1 MVTEWDRK
9 VIRNRKGG
17 RPEHNINSYL
27 ERSPLVC
34 AYLRARARNVTF
46 VDVLAC
52 SVVDELEAGAAITI
66 ESGPSVD
73 TQLRA
78 ASIVQFAFI
87 TSTLVDRL
95 VLGVGAVLDLVAYL
109 RQSNA
114 HPSAAIKL
122 RFAVACSLGGG

>member
-1 MVTEWDRK
+1 MGWRSTSF
-9 VIRNRKGG
+9 
-17 RPEHNINSYL
+17 NSYL
-27 ERSPLVC
+27 KRSPLVC
-34 AYLRARARNVTF
+34 AYLGARSRNVTF
-46 VDVLAC
+46 VDVFAC

-78 ASIVQFAFI
+78 ASVVQFAFV
-87 TSTLVDRL
+87 TSALVDRL

-109 RQSNA
+109 RQSDA